1 MKRRTENAFSV
12 ARRRACMERPA
23 RRRSSPMELAKR
35 PNPLTQQQCDPFS
48 KHGLWRCD
56 CTESEQKPPKP
67 LFCVQWISMTVAP
80 GERTTAG
87 LGCSPGCGPTVRVA
101 DPEVADP
108 AHAQRGMPRV
118 RHKRGVFFRPSAY
131 PSNGTSQCCL
141 KVRPVGSA
149 CARHRAPPRYTKC
162 ACGRILTD
170 HRSHTGSST
179 PAHHRSRLS
188 DSVKNGKALRTMH
201 NAALPAR

>member
-1 MKRRTENAFSV
+1 MTFSSWGHLSALVFSPLTTRATFTNTIRATSIAFYHSMKRRTENAFSV

-35 PNPLTQQQCDPFS
+35 PNPLTQQHCDPFS

-118 RHKRGVFFRPSAY
+118 RHKRGGVFPSVPY
-131 PSNGTSQCCL
+131 L
-141 KVRPVGSA
+141 FK
-149 CARHRAPPRYTKC
+149 PP
-162 ACGRILTD
+162 
-170 HRSHTGSST
+170 
-179 PAHHRSRLS
+179 
-188 DSVKNGKALRTMH
+188 
-201 NAALPAR
+201 

>member
-1 MKRRTENAFSV
+1 MTFSSWGHLSALVFFLTDHSGNFYQMQKLHLTIRANSIAFYHSMKRRTENAFSV
-12 ARRRACMERPA
+12 ARRSACMERPA

-35 PNPLTQQQCDPFS
+35 PNPLTQQHCDPFS

-118 RHKRGVFFRPSAY
+118 RHKRGVFFRPSVL
-131 PSNGTSQCCL
+131 STSILYRVCYD
-141 KVRPVGSA
+141 
-149 CARHRAPPRYTKC
+149 PPQ
-162 ACGRILTD
+162 
-170 HRSHTGSST
+170 
-179 PAHHRSRLS
+179 
-188 DSVKNGKALRTMH
+188 
-201 NAALPAR
+201 

>member
-1 MKRRTENAFSV
+1 MK
-12 ARRRACMERPA
+12 RPA
-23 RRRSSPMELAKR
+23 RHRSSPMELAKR
-35 PNPLTQQQCDPFS
+35 LNPLAQQHCDPFS

-56 CTESEQKPPKP
+56 CTESEQKLPKP

-118 RHKRGVFFRPSAY
+118 RHKRGVFFRPS
-131 PSNGTSQCCL
+131 TF
-141 KVRPVGSA
+141 
-149 CARHRAPPRYTKC
+149 
-162 ACGRILTD
+162 
-170 HRSHTGSST
+170 
-179 PAHHRSRLS
+179 
-188 DSVKNGKALRTMH
+188 
-201 NAALPAR
+201 